1 MDRYWN
7 GKLDIQSLCRAETV
21 KNLKGRGRAS
31 ALPGALKEFEMR
43 KVRIL
48 ISVIFLVFC
57 FWTVSDSA
65 PTRYKFISADMTVP
79 INTTYVEG
87 TDFISKQ
94 IMLAYTKNDA
104 SITFYVKGNNAGC
117 SKDVIFKFATF
128 DSLRNKWDTAD
139 VLNEGLGVS
148 ITAKRHNGSSEDDRN
163 RS

>member
-1 MDRYWN
+1 
-7 GKLDIQSLCRAETV
+7 
-21 KNLKGRGRAS
+21 
-31 ALPGALKEFEMR
+31 MR

-148 ITAKRHNGSSEDDRN
+148 ITANGTTAVQKTIAIEADLERLKLLSVQNQETISGYTVDVN
-163 RS
+163 VSIFIK